1 MKQHKIPFND
11 SMYYENQKGWMISH
25 SSLCELNFL
34 TKKAS
39 IIKKLEVDFER
50 NHSPF
55 LSVVKHDKKFY
66 LSPGIE
72 GKYIGIYNQD
82 VDEIHNIQLREM
94 NNANQVDYLLKP
106 SLNPGIKVENYI
118 FYSGFSYPAIVVIDT
133 LTDDIFYIDD

>member
-1 MKQHKIPFND
+1 MMKQHKIPFND

-39 IIKKLEVDFER
+39 IIKKLEVDFES

-82 VDEIHNIQLREM
+82 VDEIHNIQLR
-94 NNANQVDYLLKP
+94 
-106 SLNPGIKVENYI
+106 
-118 FYSGFSYPAIVVIDT
+118 
-133 LTDDIFYIDD
+133 